1 MKTYI
6 KLATIVFAVIVLLSS
21 FSNFTK
27 GNADQ
32 TLKFEFTV
40 EEVNLIFEGL
50 GELPAKKSEGLRIK
64 IYQSAQE
71 QIKSQQAAQQQP
83 SIPKKN

>member
-1 MKTYI
+1 MKTAI
-6 KLATIVFAVIVLLSS
+6 KISISLFVLIVVLSS

-27 GNADQ
+27 GNQDK

-40 EEVNLIFEGL
+40 DEVNVIFEGL

-71 QIKSQQAAQQQP
+71 QLKSQEQ
-83 SIPKKN
+83 SVPKKN

>member
-1 MKTYI
+1 MKTAI
-6 KLATIVFAVIVLLSS
+6 KISLSLFVIIVLLSS

-27 GNADQ
+27 GNADK

-40 EEVNLIFEGL
+40 EEVNVIFEGL

-71 QIKSQQAAQQQP
+71 QLKAQSVP
-83 SIPKKN
+83 DKN